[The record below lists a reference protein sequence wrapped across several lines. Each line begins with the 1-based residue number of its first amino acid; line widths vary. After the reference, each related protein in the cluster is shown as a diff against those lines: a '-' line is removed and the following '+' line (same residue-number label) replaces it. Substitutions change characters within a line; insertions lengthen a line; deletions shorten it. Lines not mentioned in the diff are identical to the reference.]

1 MGRRTA
7 IVWSIVLAVA
17 PSACGPA
24 FGQEP
29 PSRPIVLPPIE
40 PPPRVKMP
48 VEPGFGND
56 PPPRPTVPLPGISTS
71 LQLPRDV
78 VQQPAPS
85 PFGGPPAP
93 VPPASPFGIPTVPGR
108 DPAGR
113 PVLPLDPEIESRLP
127 VGGSVT
133 LPETARQTIRF
144 GPRYGKL
151 NDAKI
156 EKIDGEKN
164 GQRVTYLGGLI
175 VDVTYLEGS
184 TPRRVQFAAD
194 TVVMWV
200 HGAKNDFSLNQPL
213 RVDRDQPEE
222 KKDEKK
228 EPEKPTRVEM
238 YLAGDVVIRS
248 LSDGSVRGPTE
259 LTLRADEIFYD
270 VQDSRAVAVRADM
283 EIRFP
288 AGGGLDPIHLRGQEL
303 WQLGKHEY
311 RSFDVLTHSSKR
323 PADPALFIET
333 REASITEQT
342 AVRRNIFGR
351 PYRNLRTGELD
362 VANERTLTA
371 SDNTV
376 RFAGLPLLYFPQ
388 YKADIDDP
396 GGPLAGI
403 GFRSDRVFGLFQAYT
418 SWDLYKLLGV
428 RGPDGNRWLL
438 HLDYLSLRG
447 PGVGTQW
454 NYRDLFGSA
463 YRNVGE
469 VSLYGLYDDKR
480 SDLLGGVRGP
490 EPTPPVYRGRFLWTH
505 NQDIFEEGVSFTR
518 FFGRFAYQSDKNFY
532 EQFYK
537 LRHDQDPNLETF
549 AYLYGASGN
558 FAWSGL
564 GQVNVNRPWVTETQW
579 LPRADAAVIGQSFL
593 DTLVYSARA
602 SAGYARFAPATQE
615 PLSQLPQEAT
625 AVNTLRA
632 DLYQR
637 LSVPFDLGPVRLA
650 PYGVADLTAYSE
662 DRTGEGR
669 GRLYGGGGVEAS
681 IPFARLYADVRSDML
696 NLRGVHH
703 KVELTANYFIAG
715 SDTDR
720 NRLPLLDR
728 LNDDASDFSYR
739 SWRRYG
745 VLNTGPSGKL
755 FRDTPA
761 GQALATS
768 PLFDPVLYANRR
780 LIQTR
785 PEVLDDMQVLRGEL
799 RQRWQTKRGPE
810 GNDHTV
816 DYLALDVGASLFP
829 NAARDNFG
837 ESLGLVDYNFYWNV
851 GDRTAVSSSGWVDPH
866 SFGTRYFNVG
876 VYFNRP
882 DGSNLYVGYRHTDP
896 IGSRVFLAVIGYQFS
911 RKYSISVA
919 NAFDFS
925 NNFAQSTSVA
935 FNRTGTDVT
944 MSLGLSYNAFQN
956 NLGVQFLLIPNAAL
970 YGRQGQGVG
979 NLFNQ

>member
-7 IVWSIVLAVA
+7 IVWSIVLAVV
-17 PSACGPA
+17 PSVSGPA

-29 PSRPIVLPPIE
+29 PLRPVVLPPAE
-40 PPPRVKMP
+40 PPPRVKVP
-48 VEPGFGND
+48 VEPGLGND
-56 PPPRPTVPLPGISTS
+56 PPPRPLVPLPGVSTS
-71 LQLPRDV
+71 MQLPRDV
-78 VQQPAPS
+78 APAPGF
-85 PFGGPPAP
+85 PFGT
-93 VPPASPFGIPTVPGR
+93 PTVPGR
-108 DPAGR
+108 DPEGR
-113 PVLPLDPEIESRLP
+113 PAFPLDPAVESRLP

-133 LPETARQTIRF
+133 LPDTTPQTIRF

-175 VDVTYLEGS
+175 VDVTYQEGGG
-184 TPRRVQFAAD
+184 PRRVQFAAD

-200 HGAKNDFSLNQPL
+200 HGAKTDFSLNQPL
-213 RVDRDQPEE
+213 RVQGDKP
-222 KKDEKK
+222 DEKK
-228 EPEKPTRVEM
+228 EPDPPTRVEM

-248 LSDGSVRGPTE
+248 LGEGSARGPAE
-259 LTLRADEIFYD
+259 FTLRADEIFYD

-283 EIRFP
+283 EIRF
-288 AGGGLDPIHLRGQEL
+288 AGGGLDPIHLRGQEV

-311 RSFDVLTHSSKR
+311 RSFDALTYSSKR
-323 PADPALFIET
+323 PADPALYIDT

-342 AVRRNIFGR
+342 TVRRNIFGR
-351 PYRNLRTGELD
+351 PYRNLRTGEPD
-362 VANERTLTA
+362 VSTERVLTA
-371 SDNTV
+371 TDNVV
-376 RFAGLPLLYFPQ
+376 RFGGLPLLFFPR

-403 GFRSDRVFGLFQAYT
+403 GFRSDRVYGQFQMYT
-418 SWDLYKLLGV
+418 SWDMYKLLGV

-463 YRNVGE
+463 YRNAGE

-490 EPTPPVYRGRFLWTH
+490 EPTPPIYRGRFLWTH
-505 NQDIFEEGVSFTR
+505 NQDIFEEGVNFTR

-532 EQFYK
+532 EQFQK
-537 LRHDQDPNLETF
+537 IRFDSDPNLETF

-564 GQVNVNRPWVTETQW
+564 GQVNVNRPWMTETQW
-579 LPRADAAVIGQSFL
+579 LPRADAALIGQSFL
-593 DTLVYSARA
+593 DTLVYTARA

-615 PLSQLPQEAT
+615 PLSELPQEANQ
-625 AVNTLRA
+625 VNTLRA

-637 LSVPFDLGPVRLA
+637 LSLPFDLGPVRLA
-650 PYGVADLTAYSE
+650 PYGVADLAAYSQTM
-662 DRTGEGR
+662 TGDGR
-669 GRLYGGGGVEAS
+669 GRLYGGGGLEAA
-681 IPFARLYADVRSDML
+681 IPFSKLYADVRSDML
-696 NLRGVHH
+696 NLRGINH

-715 SDTDR
+715 TDTDPTT
-720 NRLPLLDR
+720 LPLLDR
-728 LNDDASDFSYR
+728 LNDDTSDLSYR
-739 SWRRYG
+739 DWRRYG
-745 VLNTGPSGKL
+745 VLNTGPGGKL
-755 FRDTPA
+755 FGNTAA

-768 PLFDPVLYANRR
+768 PLFDPVQYANRR
-780 LIQTR
+780 LIQNR
-785 PEVLDDMQVLRGEL
+785 AEVLGDMQVLRTEL

-816 DYLALDVGASLFP
+816 DYLALDVGASFFP

-837 ESLGLVDYNFYWNV
+837 ESVGLIDYNFYWNA
-851 GDRTAVSSSGWVDPH
+851 GDRTAISSSGWFDPH
-866 SFGTRYFNVG
+866 ALGTRYFNVG

-882 DGSNLYVGYRHTDP
+882 DGSNLYIGYRHTDP
-896 IGSRVFLAVIGYQFS
+896 IGSRVFLAVLGYQFS
-911 RKYSISVA
+911 RKYSISLA

-935 FNRTGTDVT
+935 INRTGTDVT

-956 NLGVQFLLIPNAAL
+956 NLGVQFLILPNAAL
-970 YGRQGQGVG
+970 YNRQGRGVG
-979 NLFNQ
+979 SLFSP